1 MDQNFSSQNES
12 NFVNFT
18 GYNNPQSSGNNHLQS
33 TVIQA
38 EHSSSNASY
47 NDNNFQTPYVNNIN
61 NNYTTNCQ
69 QSNVQPTPQYVG
81 QNPHP
86 QESIRNISSLLNTF
100 NITIDASQNRIQITI
115 TPISLNNSI
124 SLNN

>member
-1 MDQNFSSQNES
+1 MDQNLSSQNGS

-18 GYNNPQSSGNNHLQS
+18 GYNNPQSSGNNHLQ
-33 TVIQA
+33 
-38 EHSSSNASY
+38 SNASY

-69 QSNVQPTPQYVG
+69 QSNVQPPPQYVS
-81 QNPHP
+81 QNPHL

>member
-1 MDQNFSSQNES
+1 MDQNLSSQNGS

-18 GYNNPQSSGNNHLQS
+18 GYNNPQSSGNNSHLQS

-47 NDNNFQTPYVNNIN
+47 NDNNFQTPY
-61 NNYTTNCQ
+61 
-69 QSNVQPTPQYVG
+69 
-81 QNPHP
+81 
-86 QESIRNISSLLNTF
+86 ESIRNISSLFNTF
-100 NITIDASQNRIQITI
+100 NITIDASQKRIQITI
-115 TPISLNNSI
+115 TLISLNNSI